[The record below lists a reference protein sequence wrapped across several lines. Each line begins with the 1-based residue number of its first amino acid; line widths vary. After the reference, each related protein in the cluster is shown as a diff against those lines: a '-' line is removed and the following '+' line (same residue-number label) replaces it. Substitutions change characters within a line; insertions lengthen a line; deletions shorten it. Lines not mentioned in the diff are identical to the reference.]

1 MWSSCWEQPVKVEAR
16 EVDIVA
22 LGAQGDGIAETPQGS
37 LYVPFALPGERV
49 ATTGEGLPELVSA
62 PSSDRQAPIC
72 RHFGL
77 CGGCVAQHMKG
88 AFYAQWKRG
97 IVVEAFRQHG
107 LEPEIAPLVSV
118 ESQSRRRATLTARR
132 EGNRVVIG
140 YHRRRSHDLLDL
152 EECPV
157 LRPDIVAH
165 LPALRALVGGAKS
178 GEVRVTVLVTAT
190 GLDVA
195 LETERGTFDA
205 KATAQLPRIGA
216 EQRLARLAVNGDIV
230 MERTAPSL
238 TLGGAAA
245 TPPPGVFVQA
255 VAEAEA
261 AMTALVVTGVGK
273 AKRVV
278 DLFCGVGT
286 FTFALARAGRVLAV
300 DGDPKAIEALAAATR
315 RAQGLKPIETRVR
328 DLFRMPLAARELEAF
343 DAVVFDPPRA
353 GAGSQ
358 AEQLARCKVPKV
370 VAVSCNPATLARD
383 ARTLID
389 GGYKLTGVTPIDQ
402 FLFSAH
408 VEAIAL
414 FERAG

>member
-1 MWSSCWEQPVKVEAR
+1 VKAEVR

-22 LGAQGDGIAETPQGS
+22 LGAQGDGIAETPQGP

-49 ATTGEGLPELVSA
+49 QTTGEGLPALLSA
-62 PSSDRQAPIC
+62 PSPDRLAPAC
-72 RHFGL
+72 RHFGI
-77 CGGCVAQHMKG
+77 CGGCVAQHMSG
-88 AFYAQWKRG
+88 DLYARWKRG

-118 ESQSRRRATLTARR
+118 QSHSRRRATLTARR
-132 EGNRVVIG
+132 EGDRIVIG
-140 YHRRRSHDLLDL
+140 YHRRRSHDFFDL

-157 LRPDIVAH
+157 LQRDIVAH
-165 LPALRALVGGAKS
+165 LPALRALVGIARG
-178 GEVRVTVLVTAT
+178 GEVRVTALVTAA

-195 LETERGTFDA
+195 LETERGAYDA
-205 KATAQLPRIGA
+205 KATAQLARIGA

-230 MERTAPSL
+230 MERIAPSL
-238 TLGGAAA
+238 TLGGAAV
-245 TPPPGVFVQA
+245 TPPPGAFVQA

-261 AMTALVVTGVGK
+261 AMTTLVVTGVGK

-286 FTFALARAGRVLAV
+286 FTFALARAARMLAV
-300 DGDPKAIEALAAATR
+300 DGDARAIEALTAAAR
-315 RAQGLKPIETRVR
+315 RVQGLKPIETRVR
-328 DLFRMPLAARELEAF
+328 DLFRMPFAARELEAF

-353 GAGSQ
+353 GAGAQ

-389 GGYKLTGVTPIDQ
+389 GGYELSGVTPIDQ